1 MKNNGPST
9 SMRMI
14 STPFAAS
21 MTTCTSAIYGPFR
34 SAKDNFKLNSR
45 PRATKISLSLLL
57 TPPARYGYPCVVFP
71 SVIVVSAGISAANR
85 SVLGMPQVSGS
96 KTNTNR
102 DNRQNFTSRLK
113 FQIIVSSW
121 QAAEKDSYAD
131 CPEHG
136 RRVRSIAS
144 LQAGLWRMAY
154 SVWLQL
160 YAISYQPYAK

>member
-71 SVIVVSAGISAANR
+71 SVIVLGAGISAANR
-85 SVLGMPQVSGS
+85 SVLGMPHLSGS
-96 KTNTNR
+96 KTNTNKE
-102 DNRQNFTSRLK
+102 NSQNFTSRLK

-121 QAAEKDSYAD
+121 QAAEKDSYASL
-131 CPEHG
+131 
-136 RRVRSIAS
+136 RSIAS

-154 SVWLQL
+154 SVWFQL